1 MPIEFDFEFFVIA
14 TYISS
19 NIYILS
25 ISFFS
30 YFLNQ
35 LTNSIHYP
43 LLSSL
48 SLTIYIL
55 NTTYLFLHEIRDTY
69 LNFVYSISY
78 CISCFNPISYCVS
91 CPYYFSNLQ
100 LTTQKPITC
109 HTLLITYY
117 GILYEILYTILFW
130 LLTSEFCLLFSSRY
144 TIYDIRDTIY
154 EILIHWLEL
163 TSKEEPWMQ
172 SPGKPERPLFH
183 RNNSP

>member
-1 MPIEFDFEFFVIA
+1 MYQFSNSPIHQFTNLPIEFDFAFFIIT

-78 CISCFNPISYCVS
+78 CMLRFNLISYCILCQRNQDSGVGAQWIVPFFLYIFPFTLGTMHRAPTIFQT
-91 CPYYFSNLQ
+91 CNL
-100 LTTQKPITC
+100 
-109 HTLLITYY
+109 
-117 GILYEILYTILFW
+117 
-130 LLTSEFCLLFSSRY
+130 
-144 TIYDIRDTIY
+144 
-154 EILIHWLEL
+154 
-163 TSKEEPWMQ
+163 
-172 SPGKPERPLFH
+172 
-183 RNNSP
+183 

>member
-1 MPIEFDFEFFVIA
+1 MYQFSNLPICQFANLPIEFDFEFFVIA

-100 LTTQKPITC
+100 LTTQKPIV
-109 HTLLITYY
+109 
-117 GILYEILYTILFW
+117 E
-130 LLTSEFCLLFSSRY
+130 
-144 TIYDIRDTIY
+144 
-154 EILIHWLEL
+154 
-163 TSKEEPWMQ
+163 
-172 SPGKPERPLFH
+172 
-183 RNNSP
+183 